1 MSLLEPVADVTEI
14 AQAQTAA
21 SARRVSHAADK
32 TDEITSLDRV
42 SRHLLPGGRDDL
54 SLKAASNTTRSI
66 RSVKKLTLRRRVLAL
81 SGPRE
86 MSDLSA
92 KCAEADVGS
101 TTPTISPLH
110 LSLPQ
115 TQNG

>member
-54 SLKAASNTTRSI
+54 SLKAGSNTTRSI
-66 RSVKKLTLRRRVLAL
+66 RSVKKLTLRRRVLA
-81 SGPRE
+81 
-86 MSDLSA
+86 DIVA
-92 KCAEADVGS
+92 KVFF
-101 TTPTISPLH
+101 H
-110 LSLPQ
+110 W
-115 TQNG
+115 